1 MVGGI
6 AFIFIGTGMLS
17 VLTNQVFYNEAITSA
32 MDSGQILF
40 EAQVFIESE
49 VNAIKNRILSVI
61 ASCTIVLAIKPICH
75 GVRSRIERTSAV
87 FNLQTLLGSV
97 MAGIV
102 SITGCGGHIDAISSM
117 ITGGIGGVI
126 YMISGYAFERLQYDD
141 PVQATQ
147 TSLVCGIWSSVA
159 LGLFDQDRGLITTK
173 KLPFFIVQCVGALS
187 VFVICFSLTWAYF
200 RLVRKRFH
208 LRLSKIEEVLGQDLI
223 EDATLARI
231 VLMRED

>member
-6 AFIFIGTGMLS
+6 SFIFVGTGMLA
-17 VLTNQVFYNEAITSA
+17 VLANQVFYNEAITSA
-32 MDSGQILF
+32 MDSEQLLL
-40 EAQVFIESE
+40 EAHEFIDSE
-49 VNAIKNRILSVI
+49 LKAIKNRILSVI
-61 ASCTIVLAIKPICH
+61 ASCTVVLVIKPICH
-75 GVRSRIERTSAV
+75 GARSRIERTSAV
-87 FNLQTLLGSV
+87 FNLHTLIGSV

-102 SITGCGGHIDAISSM
+102 SATGCGGHIDAVSSL

-147 TSLVCGIWSSVA
+147 TSLVCGIWSSMA
-159 LGLFDQDRGLITTK
+159 LGLFDQDQGLITTK
-173 KLPFFIVQCVGALS
+173 KFPFFIVQCVGALS

-223 EDATLARI
+223 EDATL
-231 VLMRED
+231 